1 MKLIKKSSIFDFD
14 PKNIISNPEI
24 LGKRIKILDDELG
37 YVDEKEFTDD
47 GLFSKT
53 IFGDSENTEHD
64 YRCKCGNLKG
74 KFYNNVVCEK
84 CGEPVKYVEANIEKC
99 GWIDLTGAKYNEDGQ
114 VIEAGSENKVIK
126 YTAYLFLEK
135 IIGKKNLV
143 KIISMSDKI
152 TVVGDIDQNAIDEE
166 RNLSPE
172 NKYWYTGIIK
182 FYQDYQEI
190 LDYYYNLHQIS
201 NQELYDFVSDK
212 FSVFTDKIPVIPAVL
227 RLCMRT
233 ADGGLKLDEINNIYI
248 RIIKANKIINN
259 KTTTLELIKNSLL
272 QIIQGEYFSLNEY
285 VIDLIRGKEGLIRNQ
300 ICGARIDFSARS
312 IITPAF
318 AGYKIDELVVPYRQF
333 LELYKFEII
342 NILSKVKKISLKEA
356 EIIHFNASLKMD
368 EEVYSLMTKM
378 IKDNEVIVLLN
389 RNPSI
394 NYGSILALRIAAIKH
409 DFNDL
414 TMSLHNSILTPLA
427 GDFDGDVLN
436 LYSLKDNET
445 KELYKEIFSPVSLLI
460 DSKNGKF
467 NDELNLERDQ
477 ILGLNSLLI

>member
-1 MKLIKKSSIFDFD
+1 MKLINKSSIFSFN
-14 PKNIISNPEI
+14 PKHIISNPEI
-24 LGKRIKILDDELG
+24 LGKRVKVFDDELG

-53 IFGDSENTEHD
+53 IFGDCENTEND
-64 YRCKCGNLKG
+64 YSCKCKNLKG
-74 KFYNNVVCEK
+74 KFYENVICEK

-99 GWIDLTGAKYNEDGQ
+99 GWIDLTGAKYNEDGEI
-114 VIEAGSENKVIK
+114 IEQGNDNKVIIYK
-126 YTAYLFLEK
+126 AYLFLEK
-135 IIGKKNLV
+135 IIGKKNLE
-143 KIISMSDKI
+143 KIITMSDKI
-152 TVVGDIDQNAIDEE
+152 TVVGDIDQAAIDEE
-166 RNLSPE
+166 RNQSPE
-172 NKYWYTGIIK
+172 NKYWYTGLK
-182 FYQDYQEI
+182 GLYNNYQEI
-190 LDYYYNLHQIS
+190 LDYYYNLHQIN
-201 NQELYDFVSDK
+201 NQDLYNFVQDK
-212 FSVFTDKIPVIPAVL
+212 FVVFTDKIPVIPAVL

-233 ADGGLKLDEINNIYI
+233 SDGLKLDEINNIYI
-248 RIIKANKIINN
+248 RIIKAAKIINN
-259 KTTTLELIKNSLL
+259 KATTLELIKNSLL
-272 QIIQGEYFSLNEY
+272 QIIQAEYFSLSEY

-333 LELYKFEII
+333 LELYKFEMI
-342 NILSKVKKISLKEA
+342 NIISKVKHISLKEA
-356 EIIHFNASLKMD
+356 ELVHFNATLQMD
-368 EEVYSLMTKM
+368 EEVYTLMCKM

-394 NYGSILALRIAAIKH
+394 NYGSILALRIAGIKH
-409 DFNDL
+409 DFADL

-445 KELYKEIFSPVSLLI
+445 KELYKQIFSPISLLI
-460 DSKNGKF
+460 DSKNGNF

-477 ILGLNSLLI
+477 ILGLNSLLR